1 MPTKPEDLDG
11 TCFGCVLAGGKH
23 AQGRALWDKKCYRH
37 DDTAKPEL
45 SKTLSLNQL
54 YTNLEKDCD
63 NSSSCSYIGLKGTY
77 HRYEPKLFMA
87 DKKYQFVFG
96 WNVGV
101 KKFDHCI

>member
-1 MPTKPEDLDG
+1 MPAKPEDLNG
-11 TCFGCVLAGGKH
+11 TCFGCVLADGKY
-23 AQGRALWDKKCYRH
+23 DYFEKTCKRH

-45 SKTLSLNQL
+45 SKTLSLDQL
-54 YTNLEKDCD
+54 YYRLEHDCD
-63 NSSSCSYIGLKGTY
+63 NTASCSYIGLKGTY

-87 DKKYQFVFG
+87 DKKYRFVFG